1 MDQSQLLK
9 TTNIILLFKLD
20 IKTDDDGTTIS
31 WTAEFDCNELS
42 DEGYT
47 IAELEGKQVGDD
59 ESQQAIR
66 KFSVKLSYDDFDKV
80 VAHKMVEVEQIK
92 QHVQEIGN
100 SIKGRSITTS
110 ESTDGKAQGGGSSSL
125 EDEDDDAV
133 EGSHIGSMDSMK
145 TVALQSAGIAAAI
158 LVEYRSF
165 LLFGLSAI
173 GIFFYGDYAS
183 I

>member
-1 MDQSQLLK
+1 MLK
-9 TTNIILLFKLD
+9 TTNIILSFKLD
-20 IKTDDDGTTIS
+20 LKTEDDS
-31 WTAEFDCNELS
+31 NLVSFTAEFDCNELS

-47 IAELEGKQVGDD
+47 IAELEGKQSGDD
-59 ESQQAIR
+59 ESLQSIK

-80 VAHKMVEVEQIK
+80 VAHKMVELEQI
-92 QHVQEIGN
+92 QEHVQELGN
-100 SIKGRSITTS
+100 SIKGRSNKTS
-110 ESTDGKAQGGGSSSL
+110 EARDGKSHGGNSSSM
-125 EDEDDDAV
+125 EDEDDVVADSRS
-133 EGSHIGSMDSMK
+133 GSVDSMK
-145 TVALQSAGIAAAI
+145 TIALQSAGIAAAV